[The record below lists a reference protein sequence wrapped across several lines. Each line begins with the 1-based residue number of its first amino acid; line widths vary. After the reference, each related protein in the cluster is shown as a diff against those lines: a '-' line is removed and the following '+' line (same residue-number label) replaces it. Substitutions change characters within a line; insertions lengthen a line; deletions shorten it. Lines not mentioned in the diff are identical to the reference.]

1 MVPKGGRMSRDSSAT
16 KRFRV
21 ALSFPGEYD
30 DRVRAI
36 AERLAVRFGQNRV
49 LYDKFHDAEFARPD
63 LDVYLPDLYRTQSDL
78 IVVFLCPEY
87 AKKRWCRLELR
98 AVRQLI
104 GSTDSSRIM
113 YLSFGDPGDLTE
125 MGILPGDGF
134 IDIAKLSAEAVEAK
148 IGARLGLPLPKP
160 RPAGPL
166 RVAILLGHSRRE
178 PLPEAAEMATAAVA
192 YLRHSGLAIE
202 LTIDQATR
210 DALDRVEA
218 RGGCDLLLFYGHGET
233 DGSLQWAD
241 GKMWFDDL
249 AGTPSRKSFWE
260 TLDGVIVFACHG
272 ASFAV
277 HLPCPWMAF
286 DGALLRNVPKGLVYR
301 IAQSL
306 KTGTLADAMCAVMG
320 DTGGAVKLSDRD
332 WPARAVDGGA
342 FVIRHGSPA
351 VLGTSDVEYLTVSS
365 QSEPH
370 SDFVGSPIVG
380 RDGPLESLGRLPRRD
395 ATDWLDCHWVSGEP
409 CVGKSSLLMAHAE
422 LVRTLAFSD
431 PANPVWLLHAY
442 CQNYFSSNDLQ
453 RHIVAK
459 ANKLYGSRPIGIG
472 AFAWKPATTLDEVGA
487 ALKDVPGSHVWILD
501 DVSYTSIDPN
511 DPAGVHRVP
520 SAIARLAV
528 THALAMQLVVSARRK
543 GPSFQPWNN
552 LPLEEIPTGMA
563 IELGRGLYREACL
576 PPSSDEDL
584 GYLHRQV
591 AGRQLTHFKR
601 GVRLAIERGWSIRQ
615 YAEELVVDGGI
626 DAIQQQEHALRLFRS
641 EMRVLQG
648 LAPKYGFDFG
658 AFLGRYWR
666 LMLRAGHFTTQEL
679 ENWFGDAIL
688 AQGSRIST
696 AVAYRNGMR
705 TLQAVG
711 LVVATKS
718 SGEESFVMPPNQRIN
733 IQALSA
739 PDMAIPPAVP
749 DRGAREGVSA
759 LIERFNRGDD
769 GLTLLEEIDDYRAV
783 YEHLAHS
790 PQVAVDLCLSHR
802 LRAVIAAKMH
812 GEDAAIREYRE
823 IDTRFGKCTDEGLV
837 EQVAEALFDQGVMLK
852 DFGQSDKSMA
862 VYDDVVS
869 RFGSRSEPGI
879 LEHVARA
886 LVNKGATLGMLG
898 RSDEAITVLS
908 DVASRFGSLL
918 DPRFATQV
926 AKALVNKG
934 VTLGQLDRSEDSITV
949 YDDVDSRFG
958 SRPEPGIAEHVTAA
972 LVGKGFT
979 LGRYGRSH
987 EAIVVYDDVVSRFG
1001 ARPEPGIAEHVARA
1015 LVNKGV
1021 TLGQLGR
1028 SEEAIVVFDDV
1039 VSRFG
1044 ARPEAGIAEQVARA
1058 LGGKGS
1064 TLGQVGRSDEEI
1076 VFYDDVVSRFGARQE
1091 PGIAGAVAITL
1102 VNKGFRLVQ
1111 RGEPADA
1118 VVAYGAA
1125 VLQLRETESSP
1136 ATLLRAAAGIGI
1148 EVAEGERLRRLREFD
1163 AAISR
1168 WDAVIASHGERQ
1180 EEAIVEQIA
1189 LAHFLKGRLFE
1200 TQRAFAAAIGGYDA
1214 LIQRY
1219 GHRTEPG
1226 IAEQVKKAKERLAV
1240 LTGPGGPGN
1249 TGSVMPEA

>member
-1 MVPKGGRMSRDSSAT
+1 MSGYSSAT

-49 LYDKFHDAEFARPD
+49 LYDKFYDAEFARPD

-87 AKKRWCRLELR
+87 AKKRWCRLEWR

-113 YLSFGDPGDLTE
+113 FLSFGDPGDLTE

-160 RPAGPL
+160 RPPGRL
-166 RVAILLGHSRRE
+166 RVAILLGHSRKE

-192 YLRHSGLAIE
+192 DLRLAGLAIDV
-202 LTIDQATR
+202 TIDQATR

-218 RGGCDLLLFYGHGET
+218 RGGCDLLLFYGHGES
-233 DGSLQWAD
+233 DGSLRWAD

-249 AGTPSRKSFWE
+249 AGTPSRKTFWE

-342 FVIRHGSPA
+342 LVIRHGSPA
-351 VLGTSDVEYLTVSS
+351 VLGTLDVDYLTMLN
-365 QSEPH
+365 QSDPH

-380 RDGPLESLGRLPRRD
+380 RNGSLESLGRLPRRD

-431 PANPVWLLHAY
+431 PANPVWLLHAF
-442 CQNYFSSNDLQ
+442 CQNDVSTDDLQ

-472 AFAWKPATTLDEVGA
+472 DFSWKPATTLDEVGA

-501 DVSYTSIDPN
+501 DVSYTFTDPN
-511 DPAGVHRVP
+511 DTAGLHRTP
-520 SAIARLAV
+520 SAIAGLAG

-543 GPSFQPWNN
+543 GPSFRPWNN

-563 IELGRGLYREACL
+563 IELGRGLYREAGLSL
-576 PPSSDEDL
+576 PPDDDL
-584 GYLHRQV
+584 AYLHRQV

-615 YAEELVVDGGI
+615 YAEELGSDGSI
-626 DAIQQQEHALRLFRS
+626 EAIQQKDHAVALFRS

-648 LAPKYGFDFG
+648 LSPKYGFDFG
-658 AFLGRYWR
+658 AFLGSYWR

-679 ENWFGDAIL
+679 EEWFGDALL
-688 AQGSRIST
+688 AQVST
-696 AVAYRNGMR
+696 IPRAAAYRNGMR
-705 TLQAVG
+705 TLQAIGLMVG
-711 LVVATKS
+711 TK
-718 SGEESFVMPPNQRIN
+718 GGGKESFVMPPNQRIN
-733 IQALSA
+733 IQAFSA
-739 PDMAIPPAVP
+739 QDLAIPPAVP
-749 DRGAREGVSA
+749 DRGAADGVSS
-759 LIERFNRGDD
+759 LIERFIRGDE
-769 GLTLLEEIDDYRAV
+769 GLTLLEEIDAYREV
-783 YEHLAHS
+783 YEHSTHN
-790 PQVAVDLCLSHR
+790 PQVDKYLCLSR
-802 LRAVIAAKMH
+802 RMRARIMFKTHSA
-812 GEDAAIREYRE
+812 DAALRE
-823 IDTRFGKCTDEGLV
+823 IRDIDSRFGLSTEVGVV
-837 EQVAEALFDQGVMLK
+837 EQVVGAFFDQGARLGK
-852 DFGQSDKSMA
+852 LDRSDEAIS
-862 VYDDVVS
+862 VYDELVS

-879 LEHVARA
+879 VEIVANA
-886 LVNKGATLGMLG
+886 LW
-898 RSDEAITVLS
+898 
-908 DVASRFGSLL
+908 
-918 DPRFATQV
+918 
-926 AKALVNKG
+926 NKG
-934 VTLGQLDRSEDSITV
+934 VTLGTLDRPDEEISV
-949 YDDVDSRFG
+949 YDELVSRFG
-958 SRPEPGIAEHVTAA
+958 SRSEAGIVEQVAKA
-972 LVGKGFT
+972 LFNKVVR
-979 LGRYGRSH
+979 LGNLDRPDEEIS
-987 EAIVVYDDVVSRFG
+987 VYDDVVSRFSS
-1001 ARPEPGIAEHVARA
+1001 RSEVGIVEQVANA
-1015 LVNKGV
+1015 LWNKGV
-1021 TLGQLGR
+1021 TLGTLDR
-1028 SEEAIVVFDDV
+1028 PDDEIRV
-1039 VSRFG
+1039 Y
-1044 ARPEAGIAEQVARA
+1044 
-1058 LGGKGS
+1058 
-1064 TLGQVGRSDEEI
+1064 DEL
-1076 VFYDDVVSRFGARQE
+1076 VSRFGARQE
-1091 PGIAGAVAITL
+1091 PGIAGAVAMAL

-1111 RGEPADA
+1111 LGEPVDS
-1118 VVAYGAA
+1118 VMAYESAFR
-1125 VLQLRETESSP
+1125 QLGETESST
-1136 ATLLRAAAGIGI
+1136 ATLLRTAAAIGI
-1148 EVAEGERLRRLREFD
+1148 EVAEGERLRRLRQFD
-1163 AAISR
+1163 DAIGR

-1180 EEAIVEQIA
+1180 EDAVVEQIA

-1200 TQRAFAAAIGGYDA
+1200 EQRAFEAAIGGYDA

-1226 IAEQVKKAKERLAV
+1226 IAEQVKKAKDRLAA
-1240 LTGPGGPGN
+1240 LTGPGGPGD
-1249 TGSVMPEA
+1249 TGSVLPEA